1 MRTPP
6 DLLDAIAAD
15 GIVVDPTIGWNR
27 AAIRMSALAPR
38 LRELMERLG
47 LDPDTMRVARAEQL
61 RLALEH
67 GVRVVSGTDAGSG
80 RTKLHGDGVWRA
92 VVELTDACPIEHAL
106 ATATSYAAEALGLAS
121 VTGRLRPGLAADL
134 LVVDGDVRAD
144 HDALGRPVAVY
155 VRGVA
160 VPPARR
166 GPEPT

>member
-1 MRTPP
+1 M
-6 DLLDAIAAD
+6 
-15 GIVVDPTIGWNR
+15 G
-27 AAIRMSALAPR
+27 ALAPK

-67 GVRVVSGTDAGSG
+67 GVRVVSGTDAGIG
-80 RTKLHGDGVWRA
+80 PTKLHGDGVWRA
-92 VVELTDACPIEHAL
+92 VVELADACPFEHAL
-106 ATATSYAAEALGLAS
+106 ATATSSAAEVLGLAS

-144 HDALGRPVAVY
+144 PDALGRPVAVH

-160 VPPARR
+160 VPPRR
-166 GPEPT
+166 AVS